1 MKNFEIL
8 RLYDALEAISG
19 EDSKELSIQAKFKMA
34 KNKMKLTELR
44 NVIMD
49 QRASIITKYGET
61 QEDGSIKVPTSKYD
75 ITSHEIDQLLEI
87 ETQCDVEKLT
97 LNELEGARIDVDTMM
112 KLMPMIEETHDQ

>member
-1 MKNFEIL
+1 MKNVEIL

-49 QRASIITKYGET
+49 QRASIIARYGET
-61 QEDGSIKVPTSKYD
+61 QEDGSIKVPSNKYD

-87 ETQCDVEKLT
+87 ETHCDVEKLT
-97 LNELEGARIDVDTMM
+97 LDELEGARIDVDTMM
-112 KLMPMIEETHDQ
+112 KLMPMIEETHDE

>member
-1 MKNFEIL
+1 MKNVEIL

-49 QRASIITKYGET
+49 QRASIITRYGET
-61 QEDGSIKVPTSKYD
+61 QEDGSIKVPSNKYD

-87 ETQCDVEKLT
+87 ETHCDVEKLT
-97 LNELEGARIDVDTMM
+97 LDELEGARIDVDTMM